1 MCARNYDRHTHHDLP
16 VLLAGNGGGLLTPGR
31 YVEHSSQPMSNLFL
45 TLADQVGVKNLERF
59 GDSTGR
65 LGNV

>member
-1 MCARNYDRHTHHDLP
+1 MLN
-16 VLLAGNGGGLLTPGR
+16 PGR
-31 YVEHSSQPMSNLFL
+31 FVKHSSQPMSNLFL
-45 TLADQVGVKNLERF
+45 TLADQVGVTELPRF